1 MTPLTF
7 AINAA
12 TYAPPLAVAARYAV
26 RSKVEWRDHA
36 DALPALVTVLVL
48 AVGLGVMVVNSGR

>member
-1 MTPLTF
+1 MTPLTA

-26 RSKVEWRDHA
+26 TRKIEIRDHA
-36 DALPALVTVLVL
+36 DALPALVTVIVL
-48 AVGLGVMVVNSGR
+48 AVGLGVMVVNAGH